1 MKITKEQLKQ
11 IIKEELET
19 IMSEYSAQ
27 GAEDEMEKKL
37 QTELDRYESM
47 RQALI
52 KTGDVNMAG
61 FGGHKDQ
68 VPSPKEALA
77 ILAKKIKEIT
87 DEFVTDSNSVKLEGL
102 IDIDTTELETPTPEV
117 VEEVINK

>member
-87 DEFVTDSNSVKLEGL
+87 DELQRRGKAPGMPSYAGTKFGGDDRFEQ
-102 IDIDTTELETPTPEV
+102 
-117 VEEVINK
+117 